1 MIAPDSW
8 RMKPIVSIL
17 PASRRLIVLVVTRSP
32 WLGLILSIFVIAGC
46 GDGRPQ
52 RVPVSGQVRI
62 DGQPLKSGGI
72 RFFPDDGRP
81 SAGTISADGRF
92 SLSTFEPNDGCTLG
106 NHHVAVISVEE
117 VNSNTRRWNV
127 PKGYASPSTSKITQ
141 QVDGPTDSLV
151 IDLTW
156 GREKGPIIEKVYGD

>member
-1 MIAPDSW
+1 MIAPNAW
-8 RMKPIVSIL
+8 RMQQIASIL
-17 PASRRLIVLVVTRSP
+17 TASGRLIVFVATRLP
-32 WLGLILSIFVIAGC
+32 WLCLILFTCVIPGC

-81 SAGTISADGRF
+81 STGTIGPDGRF
-92 SLSTFEPNDGCTLG
+92 SLSTFEAHDGCTLG
-106 NHHVAVISVEE
+106 NHRVAVISIEE
-117 VNSNTRRWNV
+117 LNSNTRRWNL
-127 PKGYASPSTSKITQ
+127 PKIYSSPNTSKITQ
-141 QVDGPTDSLV
+141 QIDGPIDSLK